1 MQHLNYAEN
10 DYNRSAGYM
19 FVFGNV
25 SFTQSSTYSAE
36 NPNVDYFV
44 TFMPCLD
51 TFKPS
56 GTKCANNTVRDSY
69 FAQPTNALRL
79 ETHIKQFNT
88 DLRDLED
95 IAY

>member
-1 MQHLNYAEN
+1 
-10 DYNRSAGYM
+10 M

-25 SFTQSSTYSAE
+25 SFTQSSTYSTE

-44 TFMPCLD
+44 TFMPCFD
-51 TFKPS
+51 TFKPN

-69 FAQPTNALRL
+69 FAQHTNALRL
-79 ETHIKQFNT
+79 QKHIKQFNT

-95 IAY
+95 IVYESYVLLDHKVGSYC